1 MSDIKILDACC
12 GSRMFWFDKN
22 ESHTTFMDIRQETF
36 EIHGKKVNVNPDI
49 IGDFRDM
56 PFEDNTFNLV
66 VFDPPHLK
74 WAGENSIL
82 KAQYGQLDKV
92 TWSED
97 LAKGFD
103 ECMRVL
109 KVGGTLIFKWSDCQI
124 NVKKLLDVIPY
135 RPLFGQQRGTTHW
148 LTFVK
153 FEQAVNMEWINYVE
167 MVPQNKDQV
176 IYKIENDGYT
186 FPHYNKKRNRAHSV
200 ISVADIQKDCDRL
213 GIELAEVY
221 PLQTKLF

>member
-22 ESHTTFMDIRQETF
+22 ERHTTFMDIRQETF
-36 EIHGKKVNVNPDI
+36 EIHDKKVNVDPDV

-56 PFEDNTFNLV
+56 PFENNTFNLV

-74 WAGENSIL
+74 WAGKNSIM

-97 LAKGFD
+97 LAKGFE

-109 KVGGTLIFKWSDCQI
+109 KVGGTLVFKWSDCQI
-124 NVKKLLDVIPY
+124 NVKKLLEVIPLK
-135 RPLFGQQRGTTHW
+135 PLFGQQRGTTHW

-153 FEQAVNMEWINYVE
+153 FEE
-167 MVPQNKDQV
+167 D
-176 IYKIENDGYT
+176 IEYHTSLGV
-186 FPHYNKKRNRAHSV
+186 KKEKR
-200 ISVADIQKDCDRL
+200 K
-213 GIELAEVY
+213 LAE
-221 PLQTKLF
+221 LQIFFEYIEANKQNLFDLCGLRGELS

>member
-1 MSDIKILDACC
+1 MDKIRILDACC

-36 EIHGKKVNVNPDI
+36 EIHGKKVNVTPDV

-74 WAGENSIL
+74 WAGPNSIM

-97 LAKGFD
+97 LAKGFE

-109 KVGGTLIFKWSDCQI
+109 KIGGTLVFKWSDCQI
-124 NVKKLLDVIPY
+124 NVKEVLKAIPFK
-135 RPLFGQQRGTTHW
+135 PLFGQQRGTTHW
-148 LTFVK
+148 MTFMK
-153 FEQAVNMEWINYVE
+153 F
-167 MVPQNKDQV
+167 
-176 IYKIENDGYT
+176 G
-186 FPHYNKKRNRAHSV
+186 
-200 ISVADIQKDCDRL
+200 
-213 GIELAEVY
+213 EV
-221 PLQTKLF
+221 TE